1 MFGCHILLLLAISAP
16 YYTKVG
22 LQPGKED
29 LPAHTT
35 QFASLGLHSQPTNN
49 ANTTLCPKNT
59 QRSNLLPMGQEV
71 GLYWV
76 DPLLLFKWY
85 LNQVVL
91 NQASQL

>member
-1 MFGCHILLLLAISAP
+1 
-16 YYTKVG
+16 
-22 LQPGKED
+22 
-29 LPAHTT
+29 
-35 QFASLGLHSQPTNN
+35 
-49 ANTTLCPKNT
+49 
-59 QRSNLLPMGQEV
+59 MGQEV